1 MLERFDEYY
10 GGSPEILRG
19 AAPEDRYL
27 PDDAE
32 PTVRVAALKASEV
45 HIIQQ
50 FRGSCKCPAADRNI
64 QVKNVDGTR
73 VYIVEM
79 NCRKPPFDDVRVR
92 RALNYAVD
100 WDAILTSIYGG
111 NGIRLASAFLPSG
124 FGFDPSLEPY
134 PYDPEQA
141 KALLR
146 EEGYS
151 ER

>member
-1 MLERFDEYY
+1 MM
-10 GGSPEILRG
+10 P
-19 AAPEDRYL
+19 
-27 PDDAE
+27 E
-32 PTVRVAALKASEV
+32 PTVRVAALKAGEV

-50 FRGSCKCPAADRNI
+50 VPPDLASALAADRNI

-146 EEGYS
+146 EAGYS
-151 ER
+151 VR